1 MKSCSRFVSIFALLA
16 LLLSSQGVSRIA
28 AQSRLSD
35 KDIEQRIKN
44 VDEDTK
50 KFHKSFDASLAKSAL
65 RKTSQEKDAK
75 NLAVTLEKQTK
86 ALYDHFKQTKKADP
100 YLQNMLDTAT
110 QVENV
115 FQATQLDPGTVALW
129 SKIKSQLSDLARA
142 FNLPGY

>member
-1 MKSCSRFVSIFALLA
+1 MKSLFRFVSIFAFLA
-16 LLLSSQGVSRIA
+16 LLLFSPGVSRTP

-50 KFHKSFDASLAKSAL
+50 KFHKSFDAALSKSTL

-75 NLAVTLEKQTK
+75 NLGESLETQTK

-100 YLQNMLDTAT
+100 YLQNALDTAT
-110 QVENV
+110 QIEKV

-129 SKIKSQLSDLARA
+129 SKIKSQLSDLAKA
-142 FNLPGY
+142 FNIPGY

>member
-1 MKSCSRFVSIFALLA
+1 MKSYFRFVSIFAFLT
-16 LLLSSQGVSRIA
+16 LLLSFLGVSRIA

-44 VDEDTK
+44 VDADTK
-50 KFHKSFDASLAKSAL
+50 KFHKSFDASLSKSTL

-75 NLAVTLEKQTK
+75 NLAESLEKQTK

-100 YLQNMLDTAT
+100 YLQNTLDTAT
-110 QVENV
+110 QIEQV
-115 FQATQLDPGTVALW
+115 FQATQLDPGTAALW
-129 SKIKSQLSDLARA
+129 SKIKSQLSDLAKA